1 MLDQPNEK
9 PILESFQGGLNLS
22 SLDIMK
28 PSAEPTLRSLPALS
42 EQLQPQPSLR
52 SLPTLSRTLEPQPT
66 LGSPPALSEQI
77 QLQPQPTL
85 RRLPTASE
93 STTNQQEI
101 PPSRPEVQPPKPLI
115 EDADVPRPHRNKQS
129 AWQELSSKVIEMPSA
144 LASGYFMAN
153 RAGENVAKAN
163 GLKVKTLSDVAI
175 PNELATDFNTTR
187 EHLSAKLKSRLK
199 EATAVVESTLE
210 ADPSLNERGYAFQ
223 FKKAQL
229 SDKLWNQLHRPGNL
243 EEVLTAIDKVPRY
256 VSLDQLE
263 KLQQGKVPESAVL
276 TPEKLQQASEYF
288 EHLGKSPLL
297 QEEDMTKWTT
307 ELNESARKFREALAV
322 SAPTD
327 LTESGRATQAA
338 EKEFY
343 DSVLNLRH
351 NVGLKKHAADL
362 DLQEL
367 MKTEPDLFLEG
378 KRFEFAPEITP
389 EKLAEL
395 KRPDELRELLSKVE
409 LTHNPEAE
417 KLITSQGEHLEN
429 LRGLSKNAVIQREG
443 LAEVATSLEN
453 SATKVIKSRSTAFNS
468 MLTDQPRVVKT
479 ALLTLGAGVGANWA
493 VDRLFF
499 NGQNTGMTTHA
510 ANIFAPAILISD
522 FNPKIKFGVIAGSHL
537 LARISEIPKYKHLER
552 TKTDLRPD

>member
-1 MLDQPNEK
+1 MIDQPNER
-9 PILESFQGGLNLS
+9 PILESFHGGLNLN

-28 PSAEPTLRSLPALS
+28 SSAEPTLSSLPALS
-42 EQLQPQPSLR
+42 EQLQQQQPLR
-52 SLPTLSRTLEPQPT
+52 RL
-66 LGSPPALSEQI
+66 PALSEQ
-77 QLQPQPTL
+77 QPLQAQPTL
-85 RRLPTASE
+85 RRLPTPSE
-93 STTNQQEI
+93 STTRQPETA
-101 PPSRPEVQPPKPLI
+101 PRRPETQAPKAPT
-115 EDADVPRPHRNKQS
+115 EDAEVPRPHRNKRS
-129 AWQELSSKVIEMPSA
+129 AWQELSSNVIEMPSA

-163 GLKVKTLSDVAI
+163 VIKVKSLSEIAVPKEIAI
-175 PNELATDFNTTR
+175 DFNTSR
-187 EHLSAKLKSRLK
+187 EQLSAKLKSRLS
-199 EATAVVESTLE
+199 EAKAAVESTLE
-210 ADPSLNERGYAFQ
+210 ANPSLNERGYAYQ

-229 SDKLWNQLHRPGNL
+229 SEKMWDRIHRPGNL
-243 EEVLTAIDKVPRY
+243 NEVISAIDKVPRY
-256 VSLDQLE
+256 VSLEQLE

-276 TPEKLQQASEYF
+276 TPEKLQQASEYL

-297 QEEDMTKWTT
+297 QEEDMTNWTT
-307 ELNESARKFREALAV
+307 ELNENARKFREALAQ
-322 SAPTD
+322 STPTD
-327 LTESGRATQAA
+327 LTESGRVTQAA

-367 MKTEPDLFLEG
+367 IRTEPDLFVEG
-378 KRFEFAPEITP
+378 NRFEFDPDITP
-389 EKLAEL
+389 EKAAEL

-409 LTHNPEAE
+409 KTHNPEAE

-443 LAEVATSLEN
+443 LTEVATSLEN
-453 SATKVIKSRSTAFNS
+453 NAAKVIQSRSTAFNA
-468 MLTDQPRVVKT
+468 MLGEQPRLVRT

-493 VDRLFF
+493 IDRLFF

-510 ANIFAPAILISD
+510 ANIFAPAILLSD
-522 FNPKIKFGVIAGSHL
+522 FNPKLKFGVIAGSHL

-552 TKTDLRPD
+552 TKLH